1 MNDQELTQLWKAQD
15 AKLEHALMLNKQ
27 LIREVVSQKAHISLQ
42 SLGQLKTRGIVAFCI
57 YLVILGGI
65 LVFAIANYSSAA
77 NYFIISIAAI
87 FLINI
92 KGLADYIKH
101 LVWIHTID
109 YNGSVVVI
117 QQKLARLQ
125 FSIIKHSRVMT
136 LQFPFFT
143 TFYLSNTWFPNT
155 VPLGFLFL
163 QFLITGAFTY
173 LSIWLYKNQTIENLD
188 KKWFRLLLSGSGGKK
203 ITDALAFYEE
213 IERYKLTDR
222 N

>member
-1 MNDQELTQLWKAQD
+1 
-15 AKLEHALMLNKQ
+15 
-27 LIREVVSQKAHISLQ
+27 
-42 SLGQLKTRGIVAFCI
+42 
-57 YLVILGGI
+57 
-65 LVFAIANYSSAA
+65 
-77 NYFIISIAAI
+77 
-87 FLINI
+87 
-92 KGLADYIKH
+92 
-101 LVWIHTID
+101 
-109 YNGSVVVI
+109 
-117 QQKLARLQ
+117 
-125 FSIIKHSRVMT
+125 MT